1 MLKFLFAAKPAGLSD
16 GIDLQ
21 QMDVMLTREM
31 SATFARAG
39 VATFRQSLPRLR
51 AELERARRYNRP
63 LTMALI
69 GDARVS
75 AGWPPAPVLYEA
87 GTGRTAN
94 GNGNGNGHGTHAAP
108 LAPGSPLI
116 PAVIASMLR
125 EMTRDVDIVTYAAT
139 LGRCVVAMPEAT
151 EVQGRQAM
159 TRVGE
164 MCARRLMVPVQA
176 RLASFPR
183 DGWTLEELVRRAVDV
198 EGETHSAPDSIRSVE
213 EATR

>member
-1 MLKFLFAAKPAGLSD
+1 MLKFLFAGKPAGMSD

-21 QMDVMLTREM
+21 QMDVTLTREM
-31 SATFARAG
+31 SATLARAG
-39 VATFRQSLPRLR
+39 VATFRQALPRLR
-51 AELERARRYNRP
+51 AELDRARRYNRP

-69 GDARVS
+69 CDARVPAGPQQTSTLYDAS
-75 AGWPPAPVLYEA
+75 ARRVSGA
-87 GTGRTAN
+87 
-94 GNGNGNGHGTHAAP
+94 THMAP

-116 PAVIASMLR
+116 PAVIASLLR
-125 EMTRDVDIVTYAAT
+125 EMTRDVDIVTYAPT
-139 LGRCVVAMPEAT
+139 LGRCMVAMPEAT
-151 EVQGRQAM
+151 EAQGRQAM

-198 EGETHSAPDSIRSVE
+198 EGETHTAPESASEPTRPVE
-213 EATR
+213 GAAS